1 MTAFVAIACNTL
13 QKMKVDANGDSE
25 ADLKGKAE
33 GEECAHTRRRR
44 AAGASSLRGLE
55 VKVEGAQRREERGK
69 QEEEEGEECRETR
82 AQGVCTRIIAE
93 SFCAFVVFLLYIYFF
108 RDTTSATRL

>member
-33 GEECAHTRRRR
+33 GEEGAHTRRRR
-44 AAGASSLRGLE
+44 TAGASSLRGLE

-69 QEEEEGEECRETR
+69 EEEEEGEGCRETR
-82 AQGVCTRIIAE
+82 AQGVCTRIIA
-93 SFCAFVVFLLYIYFF
+93 SFLCLLFLFLLCLFF
-108 RDTTSATRL
+108 IFP